1 MRLQF
6 IMRNP
11 QSMTSKGKQMAN
23 QIDLSQLFGQVA
35 QALVQNRSALN
46 QADSYNQNHG
56 DNMAEIFQLITK
68 ALEEKKDA
76 KPAVQLKYAAKQ
88 IGKVKS
94 GSAQVYAKG
103 LARAA
108 KDVKGNAIDTGN
120 VMQLVLDLI
129 AGGKKVNPS
138 PKAGDPL
145 SDILSSLMGA
155 GQQAIGDEKLDA
167 GDLLTA
173 GLAFLS
179 AKQSGEDT
187 MGAAVKALVAASPL
201 SQAPHREQSGQVVL
215 DTLLKTIGTMAQ
227 RK

>member
-1 MRLQF
+1 M
-6 IMRNP
+6 P
-11 QSMTSKGKQMAN
+11 SN
-23 QIDLSQLFGQVA
+23 QIDLSQLFGQV
-35 QALVQNRSALN
+35 VQSLSQNQGALN
-46 QADSYNQNHG
+46 QADEYNKNHG
-56 DNMAEIFQLITK
+56 DNMVEIFKLVTQ
-68 ALEEKKDA
+68 ALQEKKDA
-76 KPAVQLKYAAKQ
+76 KPAAQLKYAASQVRK
-88 IGKVKS
+88 IGS

-108 KDVKGNAIDTGN
+108 KDIKGNAVDTSN

-138 PKAGDPL
+138 PQSGDPL
-145 SDILSSLMGA
+145 SSILTGLMSA
-155 GQQAIGDEKLDA
+155 GQQSSGDDKLDA

-187 MGAAVKALVAASPL
+187 LGAAVKALVAESPL

-215 DTLLKTIGTMAQ
+215 DTLLKTIGSMAQ